1 MAVYKTENIIVGA
14 AAAYISVAD
23 STMSA
28 ASWTLTPTGGKAKPD
43 LAASLDPGTGDAGP
57 LMDADTANWRSLGF
71 TTGGIETTYA
81 PEYTDIEVDQLLD
94 AALIF
99 KSKMTVTVKTTLSE
113 ATLENLLVA
122 WGQSASTLTGTAG
135 AFQDL
140 GISSGALGD
149 YPVERSMVFVGPG
162 PRTAAGVRLQ
172 RLYHLRRC
180 LQVDSTAIG
189 QMRTEATTIPVSFRC
204 LPNPAFSYKE
214 YGRVQN
220 RVLS

>member
-14 AAAYISVAD
+14 AAAYISTAD
-23 STMSA
+23 STSG
-28 ASWTLTPTGGKAKPD
+28 ASWSLTPTAGKAKPD
-43 LAASLDPGTGDAGP
+43 LAASLDSGTGDAVP
-57 LMDADTANWRSLGF
+57 LMDADTTNWRSLGF

-122 WGQSASTLTGTAG
+122 WGQSNSTLTGASG
-135 AFQDL
+135 VYQDL
-140 GISSGALGD
+140 GISSGGLGD

-162 PRTAAGVRLQ
+162 PRTAAGGRFQ

-214 YGRVQN
+214 YGRIQN
-220 RVLS
+220 RVLA